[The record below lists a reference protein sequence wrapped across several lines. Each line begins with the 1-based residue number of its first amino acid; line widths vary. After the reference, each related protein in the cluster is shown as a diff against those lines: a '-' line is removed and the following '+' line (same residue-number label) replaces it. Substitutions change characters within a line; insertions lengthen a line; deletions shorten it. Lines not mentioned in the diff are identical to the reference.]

1 MKIDILNKKG
11 KIEFLIDGNKAKG
24 KGIFAEL
31 KNGFLVSFVDG
42 KKHVTTILNDVN
54 SIKLIKSKKDLKKL
68 LNQEIEIA

>member
-31 KNGFLVSFVDG
+31 KDGLLISFVNG
-42 KKHVTTILNDVN
+42 KKHITTILNDV
-54 SIKLIKSKKDLKKL
+54 SGLKIIKSKEDLKKL
-68 LNQEIEIA
+68 LSKEVTI

>member
-11 KIEFLIDGNKAKG
+11 KIEFLIDVNKAKG

-31 KNGFLVSFVDG
+31 KNGFLISFVDG

-54 SIKLIKSKKDLKKL
+54 GLKIIKSKEDLKKL
-68 LNQEIEIA
+68 LNKEVTI

>member
-31 KNGFLVSFVDG
+31 KDGLLISFVDG
-42 KKHVTTILNDVN
+42 KKHITTILNDV
-54 SIKLIKSKKDLKKL
+54 SGLKIIKSKEDLKKL
-68 LNQEIEIA
+68 LSKEVTI